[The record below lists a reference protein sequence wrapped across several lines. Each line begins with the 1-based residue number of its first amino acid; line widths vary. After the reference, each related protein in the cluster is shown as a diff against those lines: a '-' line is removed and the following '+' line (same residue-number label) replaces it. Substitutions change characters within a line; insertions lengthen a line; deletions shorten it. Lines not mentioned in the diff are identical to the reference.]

1 MDEMLQLCYT
11 ADTSRSMGD
20 DQMKILLDRDLRHR
34 RRDDKLGWVL
44 LVTLTVLLVMSLLV
58 GIHSLGSA

>member
-1 MDEMLQLCYT
+1 
-11 ADTSRSMGD
+11 
-20 DQMKILLDRDLRHR
+20 MKILLDRDLRHR

-44 LVTLTVLLVMSLLV
+44 LVTLTALLVMSLLV